1 MQDIKTKKPENLEG
15 PVPAPGAEY
24 CARCEHSHFR
34 TYATPL
40 SILAGSV
47 LVSMSILF
55 SSGVFNPTAGT
66 LAKTNDGTGAAA
78 GAQEDSRPV
87 TVAERS
93 DAPVLGN
100 PNAPVTL
107 VEFSDFQ
114 CPFCQRFFSQSYPQL
129 KAKYID
135 TGKVKLVFRHF
146 PLPIH
151 QNAEK
156 AAQAGECAA
165 RQGKFEAYHDTL
177 FTKGQAD
184 GTGLALAD
192 LKTYAKD
199 LGLDADRFNA
209 CLDNGETAAA
219 VAQDFRDGQVA
230 GVNGTPS
237 FVVNGERIVGA
248 QPTDVFDQAL
258 ARATAGK

>member
-1 MQDIKTKKPENLEG
+1 MLDIKTKKAEGPEA
-15 PVPAPGAEY
+15 PVPAPGADY

-34 TYATPL
+34 AYSTPL
-40 SILAGSV
+40 SILAGAV
-47 LVSMSILF
+47 LISMSILF
-55 SSGVFNPTAGT
+55 SSGIFNPSIGGQANTNPTPGT
-66 LAKTNDGTGAAA
+66 AA
-78 GAQEDSRPV
+78 GAQEDNRPV
-87 TVAERS
+87 TVNERK

-114 CPFCQRFFSQSYPQL
+114 CPFCQRFFSQSYQQL
-129 KAKYID
+129 KAKYVD
-135 TGKVKLVFRHF
+135 TGKVKVVFRHF

-156 AAQAGECAA
+156 AAEAGECAA

-192 LKTYAKD
+192 LKTYASD
-199 LGLDADRFNA
+199 LGLDVGRFNA
-209 CLDNGETAAA
+209 CLDNGEAAAA

-237 FVVNGERIVGA
+237 FVLNGEKIVGA
-248 QPTDVFDQAL
+248 QPTDIFDQAL
-258 ARATAGK
+258 AKATAGK